1 MKPSVAREMWRLLE
15 PIHAVVYFSPEAKP
29 VYEAVGLKGWWMGY
43 FASRSA
49 PMGAVP
55 AEVVIATFYN
65 FHPSMVRRAIPDAW
79 SFSSVERV
87 LAARLALADR
97 TLRSLL
103 GTAEVGETA
112 VLARRAA
119 EAADPAGRPLFAGH
133 ASLPWPDEAHLVLWH
148 AATLLREHRGDG
160 HVALLAAEGIDA
172 CGCHLM
178 AVAAGVTTAERQ
190 RAARGW
196 SQEDWEAAGER
207 LRARGLLGADGSF
220 TEAGRTLKRSIE
232 ERTDALALPPYEAL
246 GADACARLSSAL
258 RSIADRVWELI
269 PEPNPIGLRRL
280 SA

>member
-29 VYEAVGLKGWWMGY
+29 AYEAVGLKGWWMGY

>member
-1 MKPSVAREMWRLLE
+1 MEPSVAREMWRLLE
-15 PIHAVVYFSPEAKP
+15 PIHTVVYFSPEAKP
-29 VYEAVGLKGWWMGY
+29 AYEAVGLKGWWMGY

-49 PMGAVP
+49 AMGAVP